1 MNTAERVKAFTAL
14 SHRTLEKLIVE
25 LIRDLQTRDDYTHLL
40 GLFYSYFSGIENL
53 IVLQNFGPEFPD
65 FYERRKAL
73 LISHD
78 ISALQGQVQGIVQNK
93 FLPEIRNSFQAFGA
107 LYVLEGSTLGGP
119 HIVQMIQKK
128 LGLKEDVFRFFS
140 GYGDQNIAMWEKF
153 KRVLNSLSESE
164 DDINT
169 VLTGAEDTFQKFGE
183 WIKSN
188 KHGKC

>member
-1 MNTAERVKAFTAL
+1 MSTADRVRAFTAR
-14 SHRTLEKLIVE
+14 SHQTLEKLIVE
-25 LIRDLQTRDDYTHLL
+25 LIRDLRTRDDYTHLL

-53 IVLQNFGPEFPD
+53 IELLDFGAELPD
-65 FYERRKAL
+65 FTKRRKAL

-78 ISALQGQVQGIVQNK
+78 ISALQGQVRGVVQNK

-107 LYVLEGSTLGGP
+107 LYVMEGSTLGGP

-140 GYGDQNIAMWEKF
+140 GYGDQNKAMWENF
-153 KRVLNSLSESE
+153 KQVLNGLSESE
-164 DDINT
+164 DDINN

-188 KHGKC
+188 EHGKC